1 MQDAQNYLSTLADR
15 VSERVFGLDQTIRM
29 LAMAR
34 IAGGHVLLQG
44 PPGIGKT
51 LLAKS
56 FAETI
61 GGQYRR
67 VQGTP
72 DLMPGDVTG
81 VSVFDANG
89 SQFEFRPGPLFA
101 DVVLVDEINRAG
113 PKTQAALLE
122 AMEERN
128 VTVDGTSHALPGN
141 FVVIA
146 TQNPLDFE
154 GTYPLPESQV
164 DRFLVRL
171 DMTYPER
178 AAEAEVL
185 NHYGQIESAHQQHRA
200 PIDDELAGLS
210 AARQAIDKVRVEPA
224 LIEYV
229 LDICAAT
236 RVSEEIDLGLSTRAA
251 RALLVMARVNA
262 SVNGF
267 DFVRPDD
274 VQFVVGAVAS
284 HRITLAPEVGFSGK
298 TNLDV
303 MNQVVAKVPVPRV
316 EETNEEVAAP

>member
-1 MQDAQNYLSTLADR
+1 MQETEHYLSTLT
-15 VSERVFGLDQTIRM
+15 ERMSQHVFGLNDTIRM

-61 GGQYRR
+61 GGNYRR
-67 VQGTP
+67 IQGTP

-81 VSVFDANG
+81 VSVFNSDG
-89 SQFEFRPGPLFA
+89 VSFEFKPGPLFA
-101 DVVLVDEINRAG
+101 DVVLMDEINRAG

-122 AMEERN
+122 AMEERR
-128 VTVDGTSHALPGN
+128 VTVDGISHPLPDD

-171 DMTYPER
+171 DMSYPNR
-178 AAEAEVL
+178 DAEAHVL
-185 NHYGQIESAHQQHRA
+185 QEYGKIKSGHQQQGA
-200 PIDDELAGLS
+200 ALQDESDQLVK
-210 AARQAIDKVRVEPA
+210 ARLAIDNVKVEPA

-236 RVSEEIDLGLSTRAA
+236 RVNEEIDLGLSTRAA
-251 RALLVMARVNA
+251 RAVLLMARVHA
-262 SVNGF
+262 QANGF
-267 DFVRPDD
+267 EFARPDD
-274 VQFVVGAVAS
+274 VQAIIGPVAN
-284 HRITLAPEVGFSGK
+284 HRLTLAPEVSFSGRSSHE
-298 TNLDV
+298 V
-303 MNQVVAKVPVPRV
+303 MQNIVQQIPVPRIEAS
-316 EETNEEVAAP
+316 EEGSIS